1 MTKALTKKNL
11 MDELESEL
19 TVCFNN
25 LANAVV
31 KDLTSDSTKGGYSPV
46 LTGFVA
52 SSWKASPSPIN
63 YNDSALNYSPWNTL
77 KFKAKAKQPFTP
89 RIEQRHQIPK
99 FTLKQTMYIANTAN
113 YIPYAFAS
121 GKNKVP
127 HYIHGGAL
135 AKTVDRIF
143 TDKKGALTQ
152 GTTVPDIQ

>member
-1 MTKALTKKNL
+1 MAKALTKKNL

-52 SSWKASPSPIN
+52 SSWKASSSPVS
-63 YNDSALNYSPWNTL
+63 YNENVYGYSPWNAL
-77 KFKAKAKQPFTP
+77 KIKAIKKQPFTP
-89 RIEQRHQIPK
+89 KIEQRHQIPK